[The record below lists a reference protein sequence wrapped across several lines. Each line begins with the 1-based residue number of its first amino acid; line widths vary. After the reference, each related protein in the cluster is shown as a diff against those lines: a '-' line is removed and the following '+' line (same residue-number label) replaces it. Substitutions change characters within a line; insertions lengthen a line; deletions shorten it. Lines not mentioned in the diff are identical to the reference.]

1 MQTHFPVTAHTLKL
15 LDYYALDV
23 SDHLYNLMQQGP
35 VANAWYRGTIRTVSK
50 YCQHIAGTLANAAQ
64 QDSQPH
70 IDV

>member
-1 MQTHFPVTAHTLKL
+1 MQTNFPVTAHTLKL

-23 SDHLYNLMQQGP
+23 SDHLYNMMQP
-35 VANAWYRGTIRTVSK
+35 TASNAWYRGTIRTVSK